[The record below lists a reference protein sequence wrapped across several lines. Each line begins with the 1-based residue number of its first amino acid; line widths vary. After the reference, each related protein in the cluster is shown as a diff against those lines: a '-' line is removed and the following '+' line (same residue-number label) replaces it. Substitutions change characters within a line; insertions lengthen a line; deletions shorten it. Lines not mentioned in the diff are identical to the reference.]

1 MNSKKNRCFYCNK
14 KVPLSLQC
22 MNCQCGEIFCSLHR
36 LPETHNC
43 SFDHKNCNK
52 SKQQDKIDAMK
63 CIAPKI
69 QSF

>member
-1 MNSKKNRCFYCNK
+1 
-14 KVPLSLQC
+14 